1 MKTLFDING
10 PVITFLTK
18 LFDLMLLSFIWAIF
32 SIPIFTIGASTSAA
46 FSVVQKHIK
55 NGEGYF
61 WSTFWK
67 SYKSACKQSWL
78 VWIIMFIIGTVLF
91 VDAIILRSMKLA
103 GYASGDLYWVLLFL
117 IVLFITWFIYVAQYV
132 ELIEGKTK
140 EILKYTLLML
150 ALHPIK
156 TVENVILVGAGAALV
171 LTVPVTIILVPGIL
185 FYMMN
190 YVIVHV
196 FALHLSREDAK
207 KITQSG
213 KAEEKDEEIKND

>member
-10 PVITFLTK
+10 PVIAFLIK
-18 LFDLMLLSFIWAIF
+18 LFDLMLLSFLWIIF

-67 SYKSACKQSWL
+67 SYKSACKQNWL
-78 VWIIMFIIGTVLF
+78 VWLIMLIIGAILF
-91 VDAIILRSMKLA
+91 VDAMILRSMKLA
-103 GYASGDLYWVLLFL
+103 GYASGNLYWVLLFL
-117 IVLFITWFIYVAQYV
+117 IVLFVTWFIYVAQYV

-140 EILKYTLLML
+140 DILKYTLLML

-156 TVENVILVGAGAALV
+156 AVENMVLVGVGVALV
-171 LTVPVTIILVPGIL
+171 LTVPVAGIIVPGIL
-185 FYMMN
+185 CYMMN
-190 YVIVHV
+190 YVIIHV
-196 FALHLSREDAK
+196 FALHLSEEDAK
-207 KITQSG
+207 KITKS
-213 KAEEKDEEIKND
+213 ERER